1 MNPGTVE
8 QGGNGPHFFGNKKIP
23 NKIQALEGYPPPP
36 PHTHTLKQ
44 ALQSLEWYNVSNINC
59 MLIIVGTKHFASQ
72 CRPIGRQK
80 VEAKMFRFHN
90 SLRKSQL
97 DVLEE
102 IYSYIMVAQVSNK
115 SSNALVK
122 REQINRVA

>member
-1 MNPGTVE
+1 MASTFSE
-8 QGGNGPHFFGNKKIP
+8 IKKYQI
-23 NKIQALEGYPPPP
+23 KSRLLRAILPPPP
-36 PHTHTLKQ
+36 PTFKQ
-44 ALQSLEWYNVSNINC
+44 APQSLEWYNVSNINC

-97 DVLEE
+97 DVLAE
-102 IYSYIMVAQVSNK
+102 IYSYIMVAQVSQVMPW
-115 SSNALVK
+115 SN
-122 REQINRVA
+122 ENRSTELHES